1 MFTALFYFN
10 FFDLLNKILFLKKF
24 KMNENTFIENLLFGE
39 TGIAFLP
46 EIALRSAMMFFILL
60 FALKILG
67 KRGIKQLSVFEMAII
82 ISLGTAADDP
92 MIYKEIGVLM
102 AATVFLTIVIFYRF
116 LVALVGRN
124 KKVEELIEGKPI
136 CLIQNGVFCIEDF
149 EKETIA
155 ADEFF
160 AELRQLHVEHLGQLR
175 LTYIETN
182 GGLSLYF
189 FDDDKVGYGLP
200 IVPDIFNKK
209 SKIISTKAHYSCT
222 FCGFTQVLKP
232 TNEKICKNCNH
243 NEWIES
249 LNYKRI
255 S

>member
-1 MFTALFYFN
+1 MSETT
-10 FFDLLNKILFLKKF
+10 FFQK
-24 KMNENTFIENLLFGE
+24 LLFGE
-39 TGIAFLP
+39 SGIEFLP

-60 FALKILG
+60 FSLRILG
-67 KRGIKQLSVFEMAII
+67 KRGVKQLSVFEMAII
-82 ISLGTAADDP
+82 ISLGTAAGDP

-102 AATVFLTIVIFYRF
+102 AAVVFMTIVLFYRL
-116 LVALVGRN
+116 LVELVNRN
-124 KKVEELIEGKPI
+124 KKVEHLIEGKPI
-136 CLIQNGVFCIEDF
+136 CLIRNGTFCIDEF

-175 LTYIETN
+175 LTIIETN

-189 FDDDKVGYGLP
+189 FENENVVYGLP
-200 IVPDIFNKK
+200 IIPEIFNQK
-209 SKIISTKAHYSCT
+209 SKIILTNAHYSCT

-232 TNEKICKNCNH
+232 TNHKICKNCNH
-243 NEWIES
+243 DEWVES
-249 LNYKRI
+249 INSKRI

>member
-1 MFTALFYFN
+1 
-10 FFDLLNKILFLKKF
+10 
-24 KMNENTFIENLLFGE
+24 MNDTTFIQKLLFGE

-46 EIALRSAMMFFILL
+46 EIALRSALMFFILL

-67 KRGIKQLSVFEMAII
+67 KRGVKQLSVFEMAII
-82 ISLGTAADDP
+82 ISLGSAAGDP
-92 MIYKEIGVLM
+92 MIYKEIGIVM
-102 AATVFLTIVIFYRF
+102 AATVFLTIVLFYRL
-116 LVALVGRN
+116 LVALVNRN

-136 CLIQNGVFCIEDF
+136 CLIRNGIFCIEDF

-175 LTYIETN
+175 LTLIETN

-189 FDDDKVGYGLP
+189 FDNEEVRYGLP
-200 IVPDIFNKK
+200 IIPDIFNKK
-209 SKIISTKAHYSCT
+209 SKIILTKAHYSCT
-222 FCGFTQVLKP
+222 FCGFTQVIKP
-232 TNEKICKNCNH
+232 TNEKICTNCNH
-243 NEWIES
+243 TEWVES
-249 LNYKRI
+249 INSKRI

>member
-1 MFTALFYFN
+1 
-10 FFDLLNKILFLKKF
+10 
-24 KMNENTFIENLLFGE
+24 MNDNTFLQKLLFGE
-39 TGIAFLP
+39 SGISFLP

-82 ISLGTAADDP
+82 ISLGTAAGDP
-92 MIYKEIGVLM
+92 MIYKEIGILM
-102 AATVFLTIVIFYRF
+102 AATVFFTIVIFYRL

-136 CLIQNGVFCIEDF
+136 CLIRNGIFCIEEF
-149 EKETIA
+149 EKEPIA

-175 LTYIETN
+175 LTLIETN
-182 GGLSLYF
+182 GNLSLYF
-189 FDDDKVGYGLP
+189 FEEENIGYGLP
-200 IVPDIFNKK
+200 IVPDVFNNRI
-209 SKIISTKAHYSCT
+209 KIILTKAHYSCS
-222 FCGFTQVLKP
+222 FCGFTEILKP
-232 TNEKICKNCNH
+232 TKEKNCKKCSR
-243 NEWIES
+243 NEWVKSINS
-249 LNYKRI
+249 KRI